1 MQTSPTLF
9 ILSAMSPLLAMAR
22 PAMMILTTDTKTL
35 YLVTLYTLFLF
46 EGHYTE
52 PVAVDYLN
60 S

>member
-1 MQTSPTLF
+1 
-9 ILSAMSPLLAMAR
+9 MAR